1 MRLSS
6 CETVPKFSQE
16 QSMSKP
22 PEQPDPPQGGT
33 LQQPDLPEEEIPTRR
48 TPRVV
53 MPTQLPSAQENT
65 DGGIANPSAAEID
78 ETPTQ
83 RIRRTK
89 TLTQQPSA
97 HEKTD
102 ERPADSADADTDETP
117 TQRIR
122 RIKTPTQQ
130 PYTQEKTDER
140 AADTAAADA
149 EEVDLAPDGSEAADT
164 AETPLVLAAIGG
176 GRDSAADTEESDKQ
190 KLEPIAAHTE
200 NVDLAAADP
209 DESDSLEEPP
219 VRTVVGAAAD
229 PFPRRQRQEVGP
241 ARRRNPA
248 GKKRL
253 LSAGLTAIALSALL
267 AGALFSSA
275 RDGGKVTAQPVAT
288 GTGSSA
294 MPSKPTSEASTG
306 STETEKDEST
316 IQVKGSAASARPFQT
331 VRIEGKYPSGAD
343 TYLRVQRWDEGEWL
357 AFPIPTKTDLSGQ
370 FTAYVEL
377 GQPGRYP
384 LRVLDPDTGTTSKTF
399 VIFIER

>member
-1 MRLSS
+1 
-6 CETVPKFSQE
+6 
-16 QSMSKP
+16 
-22 PEQPDPPQGGT
+22 
-33 LQQPDLPEEEIPTRR
+33 
-48 TPRVV
+48 
-53 MPTQLPSAQENT
+53 MPTQHPSAQENT
-65 DGGIANPSAAEID
+65 DGGIANPSAAEIY

-83 RIRRTK
+83 RIRRIK
-89 TLTQQPSA
+89 TATQQPST
-97 HEKTD
+97 HEKPD
-102 ERPADSADADTDETP
+102 ERPADLADADTDETP

-130 PYTQEKTDER
+130 PPDPRPADSADAEKDETPTQRIRRIKTRTQAPSTREKSDER

-149 EEVDLAPDGSEAADT
+149 EKVDPAHDRSEAADT
-164 AETPLVLAAIGG
+164 VETPPVLAAVGG
-176 GRDSAADTEESDKQ
+176 ERQPAADTEKSEEQ
-190 KLEPIAAHTE
+190 KLEPIAAHPE
-200 NVDLAAADP
+200 KVDLAAPDP

-219 VRTVVGAAAD
+219 VRSVVGATAD
-229 PFPRRQRQEVGP
+229 PLARRQRQEVGP

-267 AGALFSSA
+267 AGALFFSG
-275 RDGGKVTAQPVAT
+275 RDGGKLTAQPVAT
-288 GTGSSA
+288 GTGSST

-316 IQVKGSAASARPFQT
+316 IQVKGLDASARPFQT
-331 VRIEGKYPSGAD
+331 VRIEGTYPSGAD

-357 AFPIPTKTDLSGQ
+357 AFPIPTRTDESGQ

-384 LRVLDPDTGTTSKTF
+384 LRVLDPDSGTTSKTF
-399 VIFIER
+399 VISIEN

>member
-53 MPTQLPSAQENT
+53 MPTQHPSAQENT

-83 RIRRTK
+83 RIRRIK
-89 TLTQQPSA
+89 TATQQPST
-97 HEKTD
+97 HEKPG

-130 PYTQEKTDER
+130 PSTHEKPGERPADSADADTDETPTQRVRRIKTPTQQPSTQEKTDER
-140 AADTAAADA
+140 AADTA
-149 EEVDLAPDGSEAADT
+149 
-164 AETPLVLAAIGG
+164 
-176 GRDSAADTEESDKQ
+176 
-190 KLEPIAAHTE
+190 

-219 VRTVVGAAAD
+219 VRTVVVAAAD
-229 PFPRRQRQEVGP
+229 PFPRRQRQELDP
-241 ARRRNPA
+241 APRRNPA
-248 GKKRL
+248 GKKRS
-253 LSAGLTAIALSALL
+253 LSAGLAVLALSALL
-267 AGALFSSA
+267 AGALFFSG

-288 GTGSSA
+288 GTGS
-294 MPSKPTSEASTG
+294 
-306 STETEKDEST
+306 
-316 IQVKGSAASARPFQT
+316 
-331 VRIEGKYPSGAD
+331 
-343 TYLRVQRWDEGEWL
+343 
-357 AFPIPTKTDLSGQ
+357 
-370 FTAYVEL
+370 
-377 GQPGRYP
+377 
-384 LRVLDPDTGTTSKTF
+384 
-399 VIFIER
+399 